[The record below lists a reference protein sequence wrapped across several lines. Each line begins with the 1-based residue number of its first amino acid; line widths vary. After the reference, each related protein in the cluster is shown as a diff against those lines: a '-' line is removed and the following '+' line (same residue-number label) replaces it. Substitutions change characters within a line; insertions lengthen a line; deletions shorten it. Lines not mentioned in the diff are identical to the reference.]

1 MSSEPA
7 APPRGWR
14 FIDLAELGVN
24 TGRSYAVTLLC
35 VVLSP
40 LVFLVVVFIAINLA
54 AAARWLSSDAEHIAV
69 IGAAFVSVL
78 VAGGV
83 LAWSVAHIH
92 QRPWMSLVSTEFTLD
107 WRRLAIGAGV
117 EGILLLT
124 AVYVGHLVT
133 GQPWRVGSAMSP
145 ASLAFLML
153 LVPFQAASEEMLFRG
168 YLTQALGRI
177 FRNRAKIVA
186 AVGLI
191 FGAMHFNA
199 YGLLTLPYLFGL
211 SIIFSLVSLHDERLE
226 LAIGG
231 HMAMNWVGVA
241 VGGAF
246 RTSGGGIQLHWAAIA
261 LLVVHG
267 VLFYGLTRILV
278 RLYCERRS
286 PR

>member
-1 MSSEPA
+1 
-7 APPRGWR
+7 
-14 FIDLAELGVN
+14 
-24 TGRSYAVTLLC
+24 
-35 VVLSP
+35 
-40 LVFLVVVFIAINLA
+40 
-54 AAARWLSSDAEHIAV
+54 
-69 IGAAFVSVL
+69 
-78 VAGGV
+78 
-83 LAWSVAHIH
+83 
-92 QRPWMSLVSTEFTLD
+92 MSLVSADLTLD
-107 WRRLAIGAGV
+107 WRRLAIGIGV

-124 AVYVGHLVT
+124 SLYLGHWVT

-145 ASLAFLML
+145 ASLAFLMP

-177 FRNRAKIVA
+177 FRNRAKIIV

-191 FGAMHFNA
+191 FGAIHFNA
-199 YGLLTLPYLFGL
+199 YGLLTLPYLLGL
-211 SIIFSLVSLHDERLE
+211 SLIFSLVSLRDERLE

-231 HMAMNWVGVA
+231 HMAMNWVAVA

-246 RTSGGGIQLHWAAIA
+246 QTSGGGIQLHWAAIA

-286 PR
+286 SH